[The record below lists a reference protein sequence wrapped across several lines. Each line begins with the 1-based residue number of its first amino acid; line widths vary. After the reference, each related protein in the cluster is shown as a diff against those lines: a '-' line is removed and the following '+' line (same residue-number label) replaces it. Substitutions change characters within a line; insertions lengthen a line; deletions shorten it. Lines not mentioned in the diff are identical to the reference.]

1 MVGSCG
7 SWWWKKNIQLPC
19 QNSGSGTA
27 VRRAQRTF
35 IGGAQHHQLRAH
47 RQHLHQVRQRRLLM
61 PVVEAIPP
69 GDVPPPAGAL
79 ANHFAIP
86 WCRSKIGNTPSP
98 PPPGTAWVT
107 QPSACTDLARPWAW
121 LAVVPAGRQAGL
133 GGTGG
138 VHRHEAGLQEG
149 GVAGEGQ
156 RLRGAPGWR
165 LGAGFVATT
174 PPTPGERGVPCAAG
188 NLPTASTPPPWGGI
202 GSWPWPTWAIF
213 LENEPIFGP
222 APSTVVC
229 ALTLPTAG
237 ENAYPLPAHST
248 RLVRLPSNTSLAG
261 AAGR

>member
-98 PPPGTAWVT
+98 GDRMGHTAQRVHGLGTPLGMARGRSSRAAGGAGGHRRRPPPRSRTAG
-107 QPSACTDLARPWAW
+107 
-121 LAVVPAGRQAGL
+121 GR
-133 GGTGG
+133 
-138 VHRHEAGLQEG
+138 
-149 GVAGEGQ
+149 
-156 RLRGAPGWR
+156 RGR
-165 LGAGFVATT
+165 
-174 PPTPGERGVPCAAG
+174 R
-188 NLPTASTPPPWGGI
+188 
-202 GSWPWPTWAIF
+202 
-213 LENEPIFGP
+213 GP
-222 APSTVVC
+222 APPRGPGVAAGGRLRC
-229 ALTLPTAG
+229 NNPPHPRGEGGALRCG
-237 ENAYPLPAHST
+237 EPAHSKH
-248 RLVRLPSNTSLAG
+248 PSPLGGYWVLALAHLG
-261 AAGR
+261 NFS